1 MLVREKKSYTAGLL
15 CVVCVPFLSGAGP
28 VDKVDTNTPEDIQR
42 QQADL
47 QAKIL
52 SLLGSSAV
60 VPSSSGPPA
69 KPGPHRPPD
78 NYGLSS
84 SHGGSAVSYPQQ
96 SHPNSSGYASSYGSS
111 AEGNSGYGASYGGYN
126 YR

>member
-1 MLVREKKSYTAGLL
+1 MCSLL
-15 CVVCVPFLSGAGP
+15 PSGAVP

-60 VPSSSGPPA
+60 VPSSSNTAPA
-69 KPGPHRPPD
+69 KPGPHRPSESYDLAP
-78 NYGLSS
+78 
-84 SHGGSAVSYPQQ
+84 SHGTSAVSYPQQ
-96 SHPNSSGYASSYGSS
+96 SHQNSSGYASSYEGS
-111 AEGNSGYGASYGGYN
+111 SGYGSSYGGYN